1 MSATKPAPITFEMV
15 TIEATIAYFEIPDG
29 SLWGA
34 GILKGDAAA
43 VLLNT
48 PDVRPEDLVLVH
60 TPEGLRVLQYH
71 DAPGGRVKLRT
82 MECARSRR
90 WVYERKDAVVLGR
103 VVQVVCMGKPVQTLV
118 KLRPVC

>member
-1 MSATKPAPITFEMV
+1 MSATKPAPITFETV
-15 TIEATIAYFEIPDG
+15 TFEAAVAYFEIPDG

-34 GILKGDAAA
+34 GILKGDTAV

-48 PDVRPEDLVLVH
+48 PDVLPEDLVLVH

-71 DAPGGRVKLRT
+71 DAPDGRVKLRT
-82 MECARSRR
+82 LECARSRK

-103 VVQVVCMGKPVQTLV
+103 VVQVVCAGKPMQTLV

>member
-1 MSATKPAPITFEMV
+1 MSAAKPAPVTFSTV
-15 TIEATIAYFEIPDG
+15 TIEATVAHFEIHDG
-29 SLWGA
+29 SLWGT
-34 GILKGDAAA
+34 GVLKGDTAV

-71 DAPGGRVKLRT
+71 SAPGGRVKLRT
-82 MECARSRR
+82 LECARSRQ

-103 VVQVVCMGKPVQTLV
+103 VVQFVCMGKPVQTIV